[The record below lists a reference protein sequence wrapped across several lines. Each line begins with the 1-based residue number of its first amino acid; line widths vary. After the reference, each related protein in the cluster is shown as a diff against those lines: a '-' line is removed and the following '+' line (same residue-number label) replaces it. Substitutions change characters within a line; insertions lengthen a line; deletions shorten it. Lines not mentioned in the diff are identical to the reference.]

1 METLSRIAVVE
12 DDPEISRMMI
22 NFMTEHGFDVSPA
35 GSGRDLDRIM
45 SSGKIDC
52 VILDVGLPGE
62 DGLSICR
69 PLRGSSSVPIIRVT
83 ARDTDTDRIVGL
95 ELGADDYLPKPFN
108 PRELVAR
115 VKAVIRRSGAPE
127 QAAAHAPHTLL
138 FEGWKLDMGRRQLF
152 DPTGAPRS
160 LTSGEFNILALFCI
174 HSRKVLSRDDLL
186 ELLHGRAAA
195 VFDRSIDVQISRLRR
210 KIETNLKDPSFI
222 KTIRC
227 GGYFFTPE
235 VTASEEAPVPQA
247 MSAALTGPTETWRR
261 AGRMGNEPNA

>member
-1 METLSRIAVVE
+1 MVRLERWAMETLSRIAVVE
-12 DDPEISRMMI
+12 DDPEISRMMVS
-22 NFMTEHGFDVSPA
+22 FMTDHGFDVSA
-35 GSGRDLDRIM
+35 ARSGRDLDRVM

-69 PLRGSSSVPIIRVT
+69 RLRGKSSVPIIMVT
-83 ARDTDTDRIVGL
+83 ARGTETDRIVGL

-115 VKAVIRRSGAPE
+115 VKAVIRRSGTPEPVSAP
-127 QAAAHAPHTLL
+127 APQTLM
-138 FEGWKLDMGRRQLF
+138 FEGWRLDMARRQLF
-152 DPTGAPRS
+152 DPAGAPRS
-160 LTSGEFNILALFCI
+160 LTSGEFNVLALFCM

-222 KTIRC
+222 KTIRY

-235 VTASEEAPVPQA
+235 VTPVA
-247 MSAALTGPTETWRR
+247 DC
-261 AGRMGNEPNA
+261 

>member
-12 DDPEISRMMI
+12 DDPEISRMMVS
-22 NFMTEHGFDVSPA
+22 FMTDHGFDVSPA
-35 GSGRDLDRIM
+35 RSGRDLDRVM

-52 VILDVGLPGE
+52 IVLDVGLPGE

-69 PLRGSSSVPIIRVT
+69 RLRGKSSVPIIMVT
-83 ARDTDTDRIVGL
+83 AHGTETDRIVGL
-95 ELGADDYLPKPFN
+95 ELGADDYLPKPFS

-115 VKAVIRRSGAPE
+115 IKAVIRRSGPPE
-127 QAAAHAPHTLL
+127 QAAVPAPQTLM
-138 FEGWKLDMGRRQLF
+138 FEGWKLDMARRQLF
-152 DPTGAPRS
+152 DPSGAPRS
-160 LTSGEFNILALFCI
+160 LTSGEFNVLALFCT

-210 KIETNLKDPSFI
+210 KIESNLKDPSFI
-222 KTIRC
+222 KTIRY

-235 VTASEEAPVPQA
+235 VTALAD
-247 MSAALTGPTETWRR
+247 G
-261 AGRMGNEPNA
+261 